1 MPSPYDYP
9 KGYVKDANDI
19 EAEQSWARIQKLQ
32 EESKKLDMEWE
43 EDKNNARKAQD
54 MKKHIKRRKNGPKSW
69 FLSRSQIQ

>member
-1 MPSPYDYP
+1 MPSPFDYP

-19 EAEQSWARIQKLQ
+19 EAEQSWTRIQKLQ

-54 MKKHIKRRKNGPKSW
+54 MKKHIKRRKKGPKS
-69 FLSRSQIQ
+69 